1 MNIKWEDL
9 ERDLKNNGK
18 IREFLKE
25 RFGMYRTEIDREIE
39 GIVKSIKESKLPN
52 NLWLWENKTIPG
64 IEKRNPARADL
75 LKLILEKIR
84 SRADKYGFLDEPV
97 EDKKDEAKFQEI
109 SDQLSGI
116 IGRVTITRN
125 TPATPYDFYF
135 WLKSDTD
142 IHIEPGE
149 FIEVNLADK

>member
-1 MNIKWEDL
+1 MNIKWEEL

-64 IEKRNPARADL
+64 IEKKIL
-75 LKLILEKIR
+75 LELIC
-84 SRADKYGFLDEPV
+84 
-97 EDKKDEAKFQEI
+97 
-109 SDQLSGI
+109 LS
-116 IGRVTITRN
+116 
-125 TPATPYDFYF
+125 
-135 WLKSDTD
+135 
-142 IHIEPGE
+142 
-149 FIEVNLADK
+149 